1 MLIALLTEMFKTMV
15 EEGELKRF
23 YSAIKVKKKKLTI
36 INHAIEDDIHVKS

>member
-23 YSAIKVKKKKLTI
+23 YSAKKVKKKLTI
-36 INHAIEDDIHVKS
+36 IKHAIEDDIHDKS